1 MSGPQAVLVT
11 GAGKRIGRALSL
23 ALAARGMAVI
33 GHYRS
38 SPAAIKSLGR
48 EVERLGARF
57 FSLKWDL
64 AKNPEGLID
73 RCLRFPV
80 SLGGIINNASVF
92 EKGNLLDLD
101 MKGVR
106 RILDINAFSPLS
118 LARAFYRKSGRGFIV
133 NLLDANIRSHNRNF
147 QVYRLSKRL
156 LTEFT
161 LECAA
166 LFAPRVRVNA
176 IAPGAVLPS
185 RFDSAQKAA
194 AKAASAPMG
203 SGGSVEGVVA
213 ALEYLLDNPG
223 VTGQVLYADG
233 GIHLK

>member
-1 MSGPQAVLVT
+1 MNGPQAVLVT

-23 ALAARGMAVI
+23 ALAARGIAVI
-33 GHYRS
+33 GHTRS
-38 SPAAIKSLGR
+38 SPSAVRSLGR

-57 FSLKWDL
+57 FLLEWDL
-64 AKNPEGLID
+64 AKDPERLID

-80 SLGGIINNASVF
+80 TLGGVINNASVF
-92 EKGNLLDLD
+92 EKGDLLALD
-101 MKGVR
+101 MKVIR

-118 LARAFYRKSGRGFIV
+118 LARAFYRKAGRGFVI
-133 NLLDANIRSHNRNF
+133 NLLDAGAGPYNRNF

-156 LTEFT
+156 LGALT

-166 LFAPRVRVNA
+166 LFAPRVRVNG

-194 AKAASAPMG
+194 AKARSAPMG
-203 SGGSVEGVVA
+203 AGGSVEEVVA
-213 ALEYLLDNPG
+213 AMEYLLDHPS